1 MIERKADMVLALS
14 VAAIVIV
21 IVIVIVKSANSRR
34 SHSGD
39 VQHLLDARMRESE
52 APPTAGNDDKKE
64 K

>member
-1 MIERKADMVLALS
+1 MILALS
-14 VAAIVIV
+14 IAAIVTV

-39 VQHLLDARMRESE
+39 VQHLLDARMRESG
-52 APPTAGNDDKKE
+52 APPTVAIDDIKE